1 MNRKK
6 KTISVTE
13 TLADLVALAPWWV
26 GCLLALVG
34 YAFLHY
40 LATQFSTA
48 PDSVS
53 GASIWA
59 TLAGVGQYAVPLI
72 CLLLAGISY
81 WHRHRAIELMAP
93 PVVRKSAPGPTL
105 DGMTLINLEL
115 LLSESFRLQ
124 DFTVTEIGA
133 ASAMDGADITLKK
146 NEQTFLVQCKHWE
159 DEQITLEA
167 MSEFQELIARK
178 RASGGFVVTAGSFT
192 SEAQAFAERANLTL
206 LDGRA
211 LQGMIEQTQAS
222 RLSCP
227 NCGKPML
234 RRSASLGSAC
244 DTAFWACTDSPVCQG
259 TRPVLP
265 PLS

>member
-13 TLADLVALAPWWV
+13 NLTDLVALVPWWV

-40 LATQFSTA
+40 CATPVGTA
-48 PDSVS
+48 HDAKAWASV
-53 GASIWA
+53 WT

-72 CLLLAGISY
+72 CLPLAGISY
-81 WHRHRAIELMAP
+81 WHRRRTVELMAP
-93 PVVRKSAPGPTL
+93 SVVRKSTPGPAL

-133 ASAMDGADITLKK
+133 ANAMDGADITLKK

-159 DEQITLEA
+159 DEQVTMEA
-167 MSEFQELIARK
+167 MSELQELIARK
-178 RASGGFVVTAGSFT
+178 RASGGFVVNAGRFT
-192 SEAQAFAERANLTL
+192 SDAQAFAERANLTL
-206 LDGRA
+206 IDGHA

-234 RRSASLGSAC
+234 RRNASLGSAC

-259 TRPVLP
+259 TRPVLS
-265 PLS
+265 PLN

>member
-6 KTISVTE
+6 KTISATE
-13 TLADLVALAPWWV
+13 TLIDLVALVPWW
-26 GCLLALVG
+26 GACLLAMVG
-34 YAFLHY
+34 YVFLHY
-40 LATQFSTA
+40 CAT
-48 PDSVS
+48 PV
-53 GASIWA
+53 GAA
-59 TLAGVGQYAVPLI
+59 QYAVPLV
-72 CLLLAGISY
+72 CLPLAGISY
-81 WHRHRAIELMAP
+81 WHRRRAIELMAHS
-93 PVVRKSAPGPTL
+93 VVRGLSPGPAL

-133 ASAMDGADITLKK
+133 ASAMAGADITLKK

-159 DEQITLEA
+159 DEQITMEA
-167 MSEFQELIARK
+167 VSELQELIARK
-178 RASGGFVVTAGSFT
+178 RASGGIVVTVGSFT
-192 SEAQAFAERANLTL
+192 SEVQAYAERANLTL
-206 LDGRA
+206 IDGHA

-244 DTAFWACTDSPVCQG
+244 ETAFWACADSPVCQG
-259 TRPVLP
+259 TRPVLS